1 MKVKKLKK
9 LLKGVDGNLEII
21 VLDREGVSF
30 DICKECTGE
39 LDFSEEDGGSGN
51 IFIIQLD

>member
-9 LLKGVDGNLEII
+9 LLKGVDGNLDII
-21 VLDREGVSF
+21 VQDREGVSF
-30 DICKECTGE
+30 DICKQCTGE
-39 LDFSEEDGGSGN
+39 YDDDEEN